1 MSGPFSALSFLKKI
15 SSELLCAYFKRFEE
29 IDLSLFS
36 KGTLKSAELIAFWK
50 GLPDEVRRTAESDF
64 SLILDMMD
72 ELGIQSIQSTAQQAG
87 CDASLLKAW
96 DGKTL
101 EEKTLIAFLDFKDL
115 WDNASAIAFADNVP
129 ARYWQRRKNLPSN
142 LMDDS
147 EEACDDFAKKL
158 GEFLHSK
165 QGRGKQCKVERYQ
178 AEDGRLFLFALFE
191 DFARS
196 SLEWEED
203 DLQAYRRRQALQYI
217 FQYSPKDGMLSIYC
231 PNATS
236 FVEDLQLLFAESIL
250 HIDELS
256 EDIQDIRIY
265 ELRPLLNT
273 EFRFHWKPEWGIE
286 DAQLIKLRLTRRFSK
301 QRVIFEAGRGNG
313 SEEVYELLDAWGEAE
328 NLDDFFVTQAEVRV
342 RYQVDTGKVRSCSFT
357 VTWPNYCSLKPDT
370 LGKHL
375 QEMLVMS
382 GIELKEPE
390 DDGEA
395 SQEAVASA

>member
-1 MSGPFSALSFLKKI
+1 MSGPFSALSFLRKTP
-15 SSELLCAYFKRFEE
+15 SGLLCAYFKRFEE
-29 IDLSLFS
+29 IDLSIFS
-36 KGTLKSAELIAFWK
+36 KSDLKSTELMTFWK
-50 GLPDEVRRTAESDF
+50 ELPDEVRRTAESDF
-64 SLILDMMD
+64 SLIVEMMD
-72 ELGIQSIQSTAQQAG
+72 ELGVQSLQSAAQQSG
-87 CDASLLKAW
+87 CGAALLKAW

-101 EEKTLIAFLDFKDL
+101 EEKTFIAFLDFRNL

-129 ARYWQRRKNLPSN
+129 GRYWQRRKNLPAD

-147 EEACDDFAKKL
+147 EYACNDFAQKL

-165 QGRGKQCKVERYQ
+165 QGRGKQCKVERYP

-203 DLQAYRRRQALQYI
+203 DLQSHRRRQALQYV
-217 FQYSPKDGMLSIYC
+217 FQYSPKDGILSIYC

-236 FVEDLQLLFAESIL
+236 FVEDLQQLFADSIL

-256 EDIQDIRIY
+256 ENQQDIKIY
-265 ELRPLLNT
+265 DLKPLLNP

-313 SEEVYELLDAWGEAE
+313 SEEVYELLDSWGEAE

-342 RYQVDTGKVRSCSFT
+342 RYQADAGKVRSCSFS

-395 SQEAVASA
+395 SQEVVASA